1 MPRVLTY
8 SRLRAELK
16 SVLDEVCDTH
26 EPVYVERR
34 SGGDVVILAR
44 EDYEALDETASLLR
58 SPANARRLDEALNS
72 DPAELVEIDLDQLRE
87 EVAGKLRSG
96 A

>member
-1 MPRVLTY
+1 MPRALTY

-34 SGGDVVILAR
+34 RGGDVVILPR
-44 EDYEALDETASLLR
+44 EDYEALDETAHLLR
-58 SPANARRLDEALNS
+58 SPANARRLMEAVIA
-72 DPAELVEIDLDQLRE
+72 DPSEFVPVSLETLWHEIE
-87 EVAGKLRSG
+87 ER
-96 A
+96 

>member
-1 MPRVLTY
+1 MPRALTY

-44 EDYEALDETASLLR
+44 EDYEALDETAYLLR
-58 SPANARRLDEALNS
+58 SPANARRLLEAVEA
-72 DPAELVEIDLDQLRE
+72 DPSEFVPVSVATLRREIE
-87 EVAGKLRSG
+87 ER
-96 A
+96 

>member
-1 MPRVLTY
+1 MPRALTY

-34 SGGDVVILAR
+34 TGGDVVILAR
-44 EDYEALDETASLLR
+44 EDYEALDETAYLLR
-58 SPANARRLDEALNS
+58 SPANARRLDAALNR
-72 DPAELVEIDLDQLRE
+72 DPTDRVTVDLDELRDLI
-87 EVAGKLRSG
+87 ARKL
-96 A
+96 

>member
-1 MPRVLTY
+1 MPRALTY

-34 SGGDVVILAR
+34 TGGDVVILAR
-44 EDYEALDETASLLR
+44 EDYEALDETAYLLS
-58 SPANARRLDEALNS
+58 SPANARRLDAALNR
-72 DPAELVEIDLDQLRE
+72 DPTDRVTVDLDELRDLI
-87 EVAGKLRSG
+87 ARKL
-96 A
+96 